1 MRAALKKAGA
11 AYDER
16 LPAVLAEVALIN
28 QGLLPAA
35 GDKKEEEGRMKDTPR
50 TSTNGSNDAKAAAA
64 AACRAA
70 AAAEASAL
78 GPCPVLGPCELTEGG
93 AALWML
99 MPAVPVRRDARY
111 ACLELGN
118 ECIHDSL
125 MNADVR
131 VFVPSSPFNGNA
143 RQIRGFS

>member
-35 GDKKEEEGRMKDTPR
+35 GDKKEEGGMKDTPHDTPR
-50 TSTNGSNDAKAAAA
+50 TSTDSSNDAKAA

-70 AAAEASAL
+70 AAEEASAL

-99 MPAVPVRRDARY
+99 TPAVPVRRAARY

-118 ECIHDSL
+118 ECVHDGL
-125 MNADVR
+125 MNAGVR
-131 VFVPSSPFNGNA
+131 VFMPSRHFNGNA
-143 RQIRGFS
+143 GDS